1 MPQPDWTRGDLRHS
15 LRVLMLDP
23 NNYAERGEL
32 QGVAKGG
39 SLDLTY
45 YGDKRM
51 AAKVS
56 TFAEDDG
63 YDGNSALR
71 LVHVVSD
78 YTGELWSETLGTF
91 FVTDREASYSNGFS
105 SVDYTLDSALYAL
118 EAKAL
123 ARGKAVKKGT
133 SLLSAARQLI
143 TECGRKVS
151 VIGGARDTRASAAIF
166 YDYGKSYLSAVFDLC
181 ERCRNLLSVD
191 ANGTV
196 TIAPYVAPSSTS
208 ASFEVAEG
216 VPRGMFI
223 PPLAVK
229 DNSRDIP
236 ERYIV
241 HSSEGDATVVGI
253 AQVAGGTRSSHQV
266 RGYTVDEVR
275 QVSDLSPFN
284 ATRANQLAQAYLRN
298 ATQYEASAS
307 HGMMYRPLR
316 EGQVELLV
324 ANGEAK
330 RWMIANASLDLGDWT
345 WSLDLKGGWNAG

>member
-32 QGVAKGG
+32 QGVTKGG

-63 YDGNSALR
+63 YDGSSALR

-91 FVTDREASYSNGFS
+91 FVTDRAASYSNGFS

-118 EAKAL
+118 EVKAM

-181 ERCRNLLSVD
+181 ERCRNRLSVD
-191 ANGTV
+191 ASGNV
-196 TIAPYVAPSSTS
+196 TISAYTAPSTLA

-216 VPRGMFI
+216 VPRGMFM

-229 DNSRDIP
+229 DNARDIP

-253 AQVAGGTRSSHQV
+253 AQVTGGTRSSHQV
-266 RGYTVDEVR
+266 RGYTVDDVR

-284 ATRANQLAQAYLRN
+284 ATRANQLAQAYLRD